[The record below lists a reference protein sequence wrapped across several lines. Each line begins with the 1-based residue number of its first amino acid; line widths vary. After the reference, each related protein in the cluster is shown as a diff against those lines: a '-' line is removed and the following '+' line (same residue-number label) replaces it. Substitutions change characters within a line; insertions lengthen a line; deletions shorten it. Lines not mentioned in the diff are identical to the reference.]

1 MSYKKWLF
9 LRILIL
15 SLVVIL
21 IASGITFFAVRDAK
35 LKRESDEKAKRIAE
49 ILEPLKN
56 ERKDIQSD
64 MDSIITEFK
73 TGKYSAGTVMFLVTD
88 TDARLYTEIYRLLLQ
103 STHPGIIVVG
113 EDYQS
118 ENDITKEELRTLEN
132 ANWDI
137 FMKGDKNTDFD
148 KLKKSIQAMNLKDP
162 KGIYFEKGAYDP
174 SLDEIV
180 KELGIETII
189 SYDSVIQIEGIK
201 YSYKAYGYKE
211 NDFDEFLGESI
222 DNSDTIAITVG
233 YKNSYELYD
242 NSDFSRVLNRVD
254 GNISYELIGAGNT
267 NYANA
272 RYDTLNENTVR
283 LKKEMLEELERLQIE
298 YDLIQERIDEESRK
312 IER

>member
-21 IASGITFFAVRDAK
+21 LASGITFFAVRDAK

-49 ILEPLKN
+49 ILEPLRN
-56 ERKDIQSD
+56 ERKAIQSE

-162 KGIYFEKGAYDP
+162 KGIYFEKDAYDP

-180 KELGIETII
+180 KELGINTII

-211 NDFDEFLGESI
+211 NDFDKFLGESI

>member
-21 IASGITFFAVRDAK
+21 LASGITFFAVRDAK

-56 ERKDIQSD
+56 ERKAIQSE

-118 ENDITKEELRTLEN
+118 ENDITKEIILSILPWLISAEIQQFIMLLFLLLKRR
-132 ANWDI
+132 
-137 FMKGDKNTDFD
+137 DFFD
-148 KLKKSIQAMNLKDP
+148 RIC
-162 KGIYFEKGAYDP
+162 
-174 SLDEIV
+174 SL
-180 KELGIETII
+180 
-189 SYDSVIQIEGIK
+189 
-201 YSYKAYGYKE
+201 A
-211 NDFDEFLGESI
+211 
-222 DNSDTIAITVG
+222 
-233 YKNSYELYD
+233 
-242 NSDFSRVLNRVD
+242 
-254 GNISYELIGAGNT
+254 
-267 NYANA
+267 
-272 RYDTLNENTVR
+272 
-283 LKKEMLEELERLQIE
+283 
-298 YDLIQERIDEESRK
+298 
-312 IER
+312 